1 MTKQLL
7 IYDNVIPV
15 NRQTHKKTS
24 VRKTT
29 SFGFAKE
36 VNSVPIVDVEFPR
49 VCVEMPIVFSRTETG
64 IVSLALLGAQQDRN
78 AFVDGDDAWTGRYVP
93 AFFRRYPFVFA
104 VQEGTDQMTL
114 CLDESYEGLNKKD
127 LGERMFDSEG
137 TESSYLRTVLQ
148 FVEEYQA
155 TFNRTQSFCD
165 RLDEAGLLEEARV
178 DYTMADG
185 TKGGVTGFLR
195 ISNEKLRALSD
206 EQITTMFRSG
216 DLDLIQA
223 HLLSMQQ
230 IETVVAKSAPA
241 PAAKASEEKSAAET
255 PEDEPAVEDMGL
267 H

>member
-7 IYDNVIPV
+7 IYDNVVPV
-15 NRQTHKKTS
+15 NRQAHRGMS
-24 VRKTT
+24 VRQTT

-49 VCVEMPIVFSRTETG
+49 ACLEMPIVFSRTETG
-64 IVSLALLGAQQDRN
+64 IVSLALLGAQQNQN
-78 AFVDGDDAWTGRYVP
+78 AFVDENDAWTGRYVP

-104 VQEGTDQMTL
+104 VQEDSEQMTL
-114 CLDESYEGLNKKD
+114 CLDETYEGLNGED
-127 LGERMFDSEG
+127 RGERMFDSEG
-137 TESSYLRTVLQ
+137 TESSYLRTVLR

-155 TFNRTQSFCD
+155 TFNRTQAFCD
-165 RLDEAGLLEEARV
+165 RLEEACLLEEARV
-178 DYTMADG
+178 DYTLADG

-195 ISNEKLRALSD
+195 VSNEKFRALDD
-206 EQITTMFRSG
+206 EQITDMFRSG

-230 IETVVAKSAPA
+230 IESVVAKSAPA
-241 PAAKASEEKSAAET
+241 TAPAAEAMEE
-255 PEDEPAVEDMGL
+255 DQPAVEDMGL